1 MISGIGGDRMWDV
14 HRLSD
19 FLGVPVATIYQW
31 RYLGKGPRGCK
42 IGRHVRYFAEDVYAW
57 VREQS

>member
-1 MISGIGGDRMWDV
+1 MNPGVGEDRMWDV

-19 FLGVPVATIYQW
+19 FLGVPVGTIYQW
-31 RYLGKGPRGCK
+31 RYLGKGPKGCK